1 MPLVLPDWI
10 DGGGRAAFFRLG
22 DSIVI
27 VHFGGPWPMAELGQY
42 YVDLAAGR
50 TTLLPNV
57 QRSFY
62 FRNLVHGGARMDAL
76 GLAADSFKVVSV
88 YEGCLLM
95 HELKGIPWTWDGQE
109 QDLGGRSTW
118 RSSTSGDADFILD
131 M

>member
-1 MPLVLPDWI
+1 MPLVLPI

-22 DSIVI
+22 DSTVI
-27 VHFGGPWPMAELGQY
+27 VHFGGPWPMAELSQY
-42 YVDLAAGR
+42 YTALAAGD
-50 TTLLPNV
+50 TALPPPV
-57 QRSFY
+57 ERSWY
-62 FRNLVHGGARMDAL
+62 FRNLVNGGAHMDFL
-76 GLAADSFKVVSV
+76 GLAADSFKVVNV

-131 M
+131 L

>member
-1 MPLVLPDWI
+1 MARGGQLSSAWATPLSSSTLVDPGQWQSWASTTWTSPLVARHSP
-10 DGGGRAAFFRLG
+10 
-22 DSIVI
+22 
-27 VHFGGPWPMAELGQY
+27 P
-42 YVDLAAGR
+42 
-50 TTLLPNV
+50 V

-109 QDLGGRSTW
+109 EELGGRSTW